1 MEFLLQLEFT
11 NSSKDIKELQNGDYA
26 IANGNSL
33 MIINKKTFKI
43 KEKLENHE
51 KEINRVLETK
61 SGKLITISADQTIV
75 IYELDENNHYIF
87 IQRINETGKINSII
101 ELSTEQILTCNCD
114 HNIRLYKYNKENN
127 IYELDYSYD
136 VKELVTHA
144 IEANNGKV
152 LILTFDGDNKLLKLY
167 SYNLNKKK
175 IEKMILAKNSIV
187 WNNYESMIN
196 LSDKFVA
203 INLFNTIAI
212 IDKDNVSVFQIMEF
226 IKDFIITIGLYKN
239 PNSIIYFTLS
249 NKKFIW
255 ERNEEGVWEAKD
267 ENINLNEERINCLMK
282 TTDNKLLVGS
292 EKGLKIF
299 QFN

>member
-1 MEFLLQLEFT
+1 
-11 NSSKDIKELQNGDYA
+11 
-26 IANGNSL
+26 
-33 MIINKKTFKI
+33 
-43 KEKLENHE
+43 
-51 KEINRVLETK
+51 
-61 SGKLITISADQTIV
+61 
-75 IYELDENNHYIF
+75 
-87 IQRINETGKINSII
+87 
-101 ELSTEQILTCNCD
+101 
-114 HNIRLYKYNKENN
+114 
-127 IYELDYSYD
+127 
-136 VKELVTHA
+136 
-144 IEANNGKV
+144 
-152 LILTFDGDNKLLKLY
+152 
-167 SYNLNKKK
+167 
-175 IEKMILAKNSIV
+175 MILAKNSIV

-267 ENINLNEERINCLMK
+267 ENINLNKERINCLMK
-282 TTDNKLLVGS
+282 TTDNKLLVGL